1 MEPTLLF
8 AALGA
13 AIAARQDHR
22 EAFAMVR
29 PGLDYPAEA
38 RAKDA
43 AGRGWRLG
51 GDDLYPDALDCLR
64 SLRDHGLVVG
74 LAGNQPAA
82 AVDALAGLGLPV
94 DFIASSERWGVNKPS
109 PVFFDRVVAE
119 VGLPARSIVYV
130 GDRLDN
136 DVLPAKRA
144 GMRAVFIRRGP
155 WGIVHATWPEVAE
168 ADARI
173 ESLAEVPA
181 LLGREA

>member
-1 MEPTLLF
+1 
-8 AALGA
+8 
-13 AIAARQDHR
+13 
-22 EAFAMVR
+22 
-29 PGLDYPAEA
+29 
-38 RAKDA
+38 
-43 AGRGWRLG
+43 
-51 GDDLYPDALDCLR
+51 
-64 SLRDHGLVVG
+64 
-74 LAGNQPAA
+74 
-82 AVDALAGLGLPV
+82 VDALAGLGLPV